1 MLYLGSKH
9 QTKELP
15 MTIATLRKIGGSTCI
30 TIPRVFLD
38 KLELV
43 AGAVVDISLDGSGL
57 RIEPQKPVY
66 NLDDLL
72 SATPEN
78 TELTKE
84 DREWLDAEP
93 VGKEI
98 W

>member
-1 MLYLGSKH
+1 MLYLEDKH
-9 QTKELP
+9 LTKESP

-38 KLELV
+38 RLELG
-43 AGAVVDISLDGSGL
+43 AGTIVDISLDGSGL
-57 RIEPQKPVY
+57 RIQPQKPVY

-72 SATPEN
+72 AATPSSRDL
-78 TELTKE
+78 TEE
-84 DREWLDAEP
+84 DRDWLDAEP
-93 VGKEI
+93 EGKEI

>member
-1 MLYLGSKH
+1 M
-9 QTKELP
+9 
-15 MTIATLRKIGGSTCI
+15 
-30 TIPRVFLD
+30 D
-38 KLELV
+38 KLELL

-57 RIEPQKPVY
+57 RIEPQKPAY
-66 NLDDLL
+66 SLDDLL

-78 TELTKE
+78 TELTEE
-84 DREWLDAEP
+84 DRVWLDAEP

>member
-1 MLYLGSKH
+1 
-9 QTKELP
+9 

-38 KLELV
+38 RLELD

-72 SATPEN
+72 AATPVS
-78 TELTKE
+78 TELTEE
-84 DREWLDAEP
+84 DRQWLDAEP
-93 VGKEI
+93 AGKEI